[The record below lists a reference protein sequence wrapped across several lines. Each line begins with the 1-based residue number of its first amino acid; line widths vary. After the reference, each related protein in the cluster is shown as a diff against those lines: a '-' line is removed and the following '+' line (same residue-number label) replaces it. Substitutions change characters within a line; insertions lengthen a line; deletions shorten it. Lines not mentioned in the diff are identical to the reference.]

1 MQVELNYPNPVA
13 VSLDVEKTLL
23 VIVDMEKDSC
33 DPAGSSYIGE
43 PVQRIIPRIAELR
56 RRVREAGGL
65 VIHSQSVRAP
75 DALEFTVFGHKVRKI
90 EGTWGV
96 EFVDALRPEPGE
108 PVVVKRT
115 HDCFYQTEMESLLKK
130 SGMRPGEGRIIV
142 TGIATRGCVQCAVQG
157 FSIRDY
163 YVYVPLDCTT
173 QKNEQGVLE
182 AFSLFTGYGYQHN
195 VTITR
200 SDLISL
206 NRRS

>member
-1 MQVELNYPNPVA
+1 MQVELNYPNPVP
-13 VSLDVEKTLL
+13 VSLGVEKTLL

-43 PVQRIIPRIAELR
+43 PVQRIIPHIAELR

-96 EFVDALRPEPGE
+96 EFIDALRPEPGE

-130 SGMRPGEGRIIV
+130 SGMRRADGRLIV
-142 TGIATRGCVQCAVQG
+142 TATATRACVRSAVQ
-157 FSIRDY
+157 
-163 YVYVPLDCTT
+163 
-173 QKNEQGVLE
+173 
-182 AFSLFTGYGYQHN
+182 
-195 VTITR
+195 
-200 SDLISL
+200 
-206 NRRS
+206 